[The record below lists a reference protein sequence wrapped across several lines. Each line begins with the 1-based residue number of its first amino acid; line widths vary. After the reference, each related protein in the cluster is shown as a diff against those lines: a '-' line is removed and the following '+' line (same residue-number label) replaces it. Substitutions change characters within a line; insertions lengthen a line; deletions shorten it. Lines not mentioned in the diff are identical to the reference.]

1 MAKTL
6 IKVTRRDNKLV
17 KRTLV
22 LIDNRVL
29 PFENSDEINVYIWS
43 GTKYEVTVY
52 CEGPKGASTTV
63 SFDKSGG
70 QVIAPLV
77 AEVETHYG
85 VTHSSDEF
93 TVAA

>member
-6 IKVTRRDNKLV
+6 IKVTRDDNELV

-43 GTKYEVTVY
+43 GKTYEVTVY
-52 CEGPKGASTTV
+52 CEGPKNASTTV
-63 SFDKSGG
+63 SFEKAGG
-70 QVIAPLV
+70 QVIPPLV

-85 VTHSSDEF
+85 VTHSSAEF
-93 TVAA
+93 TVPA

>member
-6 IKVTRRDNKLV
+6 IKVTRKDNKLV

-29 PFENSDEINVYIWS
+29 PFENSDEINVYIWT
-43 GTKYEVTVY
+43 GQKYEVTVY
-52 CEGPKGASTTV
+52 CEGPNGASTTV
-63 SFDKSGG
+63 SFDKAGG
-70 QVIAPLV
+70 KVIEPLTATV
-77 AEVETHYG
+77 DTDYG